1 MVYVQNVD
9 NAVAKDHIA
18 TSLLEEN
25 TAMAQ
30 EHAGTPASEK
40 DADTPIPEIHV
51 PHTYATGYWNG

>member
-1 MVYVQNVD
+1 MVYVHNVD
-9 NAVAKDHIA
+9 NAVAKDRID

-40 DADTPIPEIHV
+40 DANTSIPEIHV
-51 PHTYATGYWNG
+51 PHPYATGYWSC